1 MANYQSEGND
11 SRIAD
16 AMNFLRLANEADSN
30 NRSDAL
36 DDLRF
41 VSGDQW
47 PVEIQN
53 SRNLEARPCLTI
65 NKLDAYCRQIA
76 NQQRQQRPRI
86 KVHPCNSYADKETA
100 EVVEGI
106 CRHIEINSDADSA
119 YDKAFESAVR
129 MGWGYWR
136 VVTDYTAPDSFDQEI
151 YINPIEN
158 PFSVYF
164 DPNSVALDGSDQERC
179 LITTVMSKDKF
190 SDLYPDAD
198 AGGNFSGRGN
208 GDSNPEWVTKE
219 DIRIAEYFYIER
231 TPAKLYLLNDKSR
244 LFKDQLPSKEFMAA
258 NGLEVVG
265 ERDSYKKVV
274 KWCKLTAMEILEERD
289 WPGKFIPVVPV
300 YGGRIVIDSKS
311 IKYGLVRYAK
321 DPQKMYNF
329 WQTSMTEAI
338 ALAPKAKWLL
348 AEGQDEGHENEW
360 AAANIKA
367 TPVLRYKQTDIE
379 GRMAPVPTRLQP
391 EPPPLG
397 IMGAAEA
404 VSNDLQQV
412 VGIFDPAQLPTGN
425 ISGKA
430 LNGQQ
435 QQTDMTNYHY
445 YDNLTKSIAQT
456 GRIILDLIP
465 KIYDSERV
473 MRIIGVDG
481 KPDLITINEASQ
493 VGRVLNDV
501 TVGEYDVSMDT
512 GPGYASRR
520 IQAVEAMMPLI
531 GASPEL
537 FQAAGDLV
545 FRQMDFPGAEIIADR
560 LAAVNPLAQIDEK
573 SDIPPQIQMQLAQ
586 AKQQMQQMQQQMQA
600 MQLEINNR
608 GQVAQIKEEGAN
620 KRKLMEVTAKAHNT
634 ETMAEVRVNDQ
645 NTRSITSQNKTEID
659 ALVNLLIHNMP
670 IDALARE
677 IERRNAEQM
686 MAAEFAVSDI
696 DQGQSPFTT

>member
-1 MANYQSEGND
+1 MADYQSEGND

-106 CRHIEINSDADSA
+106 CRHVETNSDADSA

-164 DPNSVALDGSDQERC
+164 DPNSTALDGSDQERC
-179 LITTVMSKDKF
+179 LITTIMSKNKF

-244 LFKDQLPSKEFMAA
+244 LFKDQLPSKEFMAQH
-258 NGLEVVG
+258 GLEIVG

-289 WPGKFIPVVPV
+289 WPGKYIPVVPV

-321 DPQKMYNF
+321 DPQKMYIF
-329 WQTSMTEAI
+329 LQTSMTEAI

-379 GRMAPVPTRLQP
+379 GRTAPVPTRLQP

-397 IMGAAEA
+397 IMGAAES

-573 SDIPPQIQMQLAQ
+573 SDIPPQVQMQLAQ
-586 AKQQMQQMQQQMQA
+586 ANQQMQMMQQQMQA

-608 GQVAQIKEEGAN
+608 SQVAQIKEEGAN
-620 KRKLMEVTAKAHNT
+620 KRKLMDVTARAHNT

>member
-1 MANYQSEGND
+1 MADYQSEGND

-106 CRHIEINSDADSA
+106 CRHIETNSDADSA

-258 NGLEVVG
+258 NGLEIVG

-289 WPGKFIPVVPV
+289 WPGKYIPVVPV

-379 GRMAPVPTRLQP
+379 GRTAPVPTRLQP

-397 IMGAAEA
+397 IMGAAES

-493 VGRVLNDV
+493 IGRVLNDV

-573 SDIPPQIQMQLAQ
+573 SDIPPQVQMQLAQ
-586 AKQQMQQMQQQMQA
+586 AKQQMQMMQQQMQA

-686 MAAEFAVSDI
+686 MAAEFAVSDV
-696 DQGQSPFTT
+696 DQGQNPFMQ